1 MVDPGPAEEGRS
13 LNLTL
18 FNPEKDIEWGKRRE
32 KERGKKFHSKK
43 KSFTTVTEKN
53 GKLLRCPIDE
63 CPKVSI
69 ITQQKIIRWILKMVG
84 HLCGSYQS
92 YG

>member
-13 LNLTL
+13 LNLTF
-18 FNPEKDIEWGKRRE
+18 FNPEKDIEQGE
-32 KERGKKFHSKK
+32 KERERKGGKFHSKK
-43 KSFTTVTEKN
+43 KSLITVTEKN

-69 ITQQKIIRWILKMVG
+69 ITQQKIIRLILKMVG
-84 HLCGSYQS
+84 HLYGSYQS